1 MKNFGA
7 IYLQHLF
14 SSEAKLK
21 GHAMSGSLVLA
32 DPLEGAS
39 SHTRARCD
47 CNRLTLINVSGIF
60 AWWFTCRLHVVEA
73 KTVNLSGATL

>member
-47 CNRLTLINVSGIF
+47 CNRLTLITMFDIF
-60 AWWFTCRLHVVEA
+60 ACCFTCRLHVVA
-73 KTVNLSGATL
+73 ATTANLSGVTL